1 MNISNR
7 VNFQRTNKEMFLQ
20 GKRFGIVYVGRK
32 LRNIEYEN
40 GRKVT
45 YKVPLNEVGVVC
57 PGEGYKNRVV
67 FILMPS

>member
-1 MNISNR
+1 
-7 VNFQRTNKEMFLQ
+7 MFLQ

-32 LRNIEYEN
+32 LRNIKYEN

-57 PGEGYKNRVV
+57 PGKGYKNRAV